1 MMELGNL
8 DKYIYMNVD
17 KYRFIIYFFITVG
30 VASFYL
36 DEDLLDNMEVF
47 MVMGT
52 IVISVCALIFINY
65 CMKYKEKQLFII
77 VQYFLLVVSG
87 ILFVQAL
94 NLYEISIF
102 GSFFSNETFE
112 FLDSEYF
119 IALFYLFIVMLFAI
133 NRKNSK
139 YLVMSSGIFI
149 AVILL
154 IKVLYSFDILSAN
167 RTVATLF
174 LLKIIMSLVTLVLIK
189 DLPLVNG
196 KYINILAMISI
207 VDIVASIIESNI
219 YHLNTFNGYS
229 NLFLITGLI
238 RLLVLVLF
246 VINGCEKLITST
258 YKGIFDDTIKVNKK
272 LGEINLKLKQQTH
285 ELENT
290 RQALSDEELLYKSFL
305 RVLPVPLVIIST
317 ENKRINYCNRS
328 FINLVDRDVRD
339 IINNVIDNII
349 TIQYDDIS
357 DLRLGINKIY
367 RGEYSKFNDCRSLD
381 IMPLSIKD
389 SENSVI
395 LMIEDVTEKMK
406 VYNIKNEI
414 LEKEIKERI
423 KKDFLSNISHDL
435 KTPINVIS
443 SAAQVNNLYAESM
456 DRDIISEYINV
467 SKENLD
473 TLIQLTDNLMNIE
486 TGAQMHLSPVIVEA
500 DVVSFLDKKVSS
512 LIKYADTKGITLYFY
527 SDEDE
532 IYLKFDKEFL
542 ERIILNLISN
552 AMKFTSYG
560 GKIIIYVRE
569 EDEKILIEVMDNGR
583 GIRQEF
589 INSAFEKYAM
599 QYELADKS
607 KDGSGIGLF
616 VVYNLMKLQG
626 GNVEVT
632 SSEGEGAKFT
642 LVFKRG

>member
-1 MMELGNL
+1 MELGNL
-8 DKYIYMNVD
+8 DKYIYMDVD
-17 KYRFIIYFFITVG
+17 RYRAIIYFFMAVG
-30 VASFYL
+30 VFSFYI
-36 DEDLLDNMEVF
+36 DEKLLVNMQVF

-52 IVISVCALIFINY
+52 IVISVCALIFLNY
-65 CMKYKEKQLFII
+65 CMRYKKKQLFTII
-77 VQYFLLVVSG
+77 QYFLLVVSMM
-87 ILFVQAL
+87 LFVQAL

-102 GSFFSNETFE
+102 GSFFSNETFKI
-112 FLDSEYF
+112 LDGQYF
-119 IALFYLFIVMLFAI
+119 ISIFYLGIIMLFAI
-133 NRKNSK
+133 DIKYSK
-139 YLVMSSGIFI
+139 HLVVFVGGFVG
-149 AVILL
+149 VIIL
-154 IKVLYSFDILSAN
+154 IKILYSFNILSGD
-167 RTVATLF
+167 RTVAILF
-174 LLKIIMSLVTLVLIK
+174 LLKIIMSCITLLLIK
-189 DLPLVNG
+189 ELPLVQG
-196 KYINILAMISI
+196 KYVNILSVLAIVEIIS
-207 VDIVASIIESNI
+207 STIESNM
-219 YHLNTFNGYS
+219 YHLYGGDLYS
-229 NLFLITGLI
+229 KLFVIMGLV
-238 RLLVLVLF
+238 RLLILVLF
-246 VINGCEKLITST
+246 VISGCEKLITST

-272 LGEINLKLKQQTH
+272 LGEINLTLKKQTN

-290 RQALSDEELLYKSFL
+290 REALSDEELLYKSFL

-349 TIQYDDIS
+349 TIQYDDLS
-357 DLRLGINKIY
+357 DLRLGTNKIY
-367 RGEYSKFNDCRSLD
+367 RGEYSKQNDSRSLD

-406 VYNIKNEI
+406 VYKIKNEI

-569 EDEKILIEVMDNGR
+569 EDENILIEVMDNGR

-632 SSEGEGAKFT
+632 SSEGEGSKFT